1 MDDTKLQE
9 PVASSESSAA
19 PDSQHPA
26 GVPQPSAQPEPSHHS
41 AAVQVP
47 ERQPGV
53 YAPITVD
60 APSANESEL
69 ADFTAFLKRTWRIW
83 AIAAAVIA
91 GLILTVSGAQRL
103 KDTLRAAQLK
113 RYDRAAASL
122 TPDHLIARC
131 GQPADDATKE
141 VFPVVLRT
149 VRYKPWIGE
158 PLVFTFSR
166 TDEQKSDWVFLT
178 MKNEDG
184 TKSFDSPEEK
194 MTAFSCLDSTK

>member
-9 PVASSESSAA
+9 PVASAESSAA
-19 PDSQHPA
+19 PDSAHSA
-26 GVPQPSAQPEPSHHS
+26 DVPQSSALPEPSHRS

-60 APSANESEL
+60 SPSAGESEL
-69 ADFTAFLKRTWRIW
+69 ADFAAFLKRTWRIW
-83 AIAAAVIA
+83 AIAAAVIV
-91 GLILTVSGAQRL
+91 GLILAVAGVERL
-103 KDTLRAAQLK
+103 KDMLRIAQLK
-113 RYDRAAASL
+113 RYDRAVASL
-122 TPDHLIARC
+122 TPEHLLARC
-131 GQPADDATKE
+131 GQPVEDTTKE

-149 VRYKPWIGE
+149 IHYKPWIGE
-158 PLVFTFSR
+158 PLVFAFSR

-184 TKSFDSPEEK
+184 TKSFDSSEEK
-194 MTAFSCLDSTK
+194 IAAFSCLDSTK

>member
-9 PVASSESSAA
+9 PVASSESPAA
-19 PDSQHPA
+19 PDSAHSA
-26 GVPQPSAQPEPSHHS
+26 EVPQSSIPPELSNHS

-60 APSANESEL
+60 APGANESEL
-69 ADFTAFLKRTWRIW
+69 ADFARFLKRTWRIW
-83 AIAAAVIA
+83 AIAAAVIV
-91 GLILTVSGAQRL
+91 GLILTVAGVERL
-103 KDTLRAAQLK
+103 KDMLRAAQLK
-113 RYDRAAASL
+113 RYDRAVASL
-122 TPDHLIARC
+122 TPDRLIARC
-131 GQPADDATKE
+131 GQPVEDNTKE

-149 VRYKPWIGE
+149 IHYKPWIGE
-158 PLVFTFSR
+158 PLVFAFSR

-184 TKSFDSPEEK
+184 TKSFDSSEDK
-194 MTAFSCLDSTK
+194 IAAFSCLDSTK